1 MVTLKDLCDFVGA
14 KADQINFDA
23 EIRCLQTDS
32 RLCDEFSVFVPL
44 NGAHVNGCDFIKNA
58 QEHGAVAVL
67 ISNDNKPNDM
77 QLQDISIPLIYMD
90 KNAYFYAAVATWL
103 NDYPSKKLKLIGITG
118 TNGKSTITS
127 LISQWLT
134 LVSGAKVGLL
144 GTLGYG
150 FLPNLHKS
158 ANTTLDAINL
168 QRVLGEMVK
177 DGARYAV
184 MEVSS
189 IGVCEGRIQGCEFA
203 AGGFTNLTR
212 DHLDYHGTMEN
223 YFQAKRRVFTM
234 CKTAVINIDDEYGKR
249 LAQEF
254 SDIAVTYSTEGDA
267 DYHAE
272 FIRMNATGC
281 SYMLVNE
288 REKTACRVDMN
299 MTGLYNVQN
308 SLCAIAMVTALGFD
322 MTECAKAL
330 SDLDGVD
337 GRMNVVYRGDFTVI
351 TDYAHTDDAL
361 IKVLSTLKPL
371 TKGRLICVFGA
382 AGDRDKEKRPMMAK
396 AAEDNADILVI
407 TSDNPAH
414 ENPDEIIREVM
425 TGISGKKP
433 CRCITDRREAI
444 AYALDTARKDDVI
457 ILCGKGHET
466 YQIIGDEY
474 LPFSEKEIV
483 KDIMKRKEN

>member
-1 MVTLKDLCDFVGA
+1 MFVCVKGARFDGHSAAAEMLSKGAVMIVTDHDIKCGKQLV
-14 KADQINFDA
+14 
-23 EIRCLQTDS
+23 TDNT
-32 RLCDEFSVFVPL
+32 RLCLARLL
-44 NGAHVNGCDFIKNA
+44 NCFYGKPSEKLGLL
-58 QEHGAVAVL
+58 AV
-67 ISNDNKPNDM
+67 
-77 QLQDISIPLIYMD
+77 
-90 KNAYFYAAVATWL
+90 
-103 NDYPSKKLKLIGITG
+103 TG
-118 TNGKSTITS
+118 TNGKTTTAHFVKHI
-127 LISQWLT
+127 LT
-134 LVSGAKVGLL
+134 
-144 GTLGYG
+144 TLGKKCGCVGTAGNDTCSGELKPSQHGTPTVPRATVLY
-150 FLPNLHKS
+150 S
-158 ANTTLDAINL
+158 W
-168 QRVLGEMVK
+168 LGEMVSN
-177 DGARYAV
+177 GADYCV
-184 MEVSS
+184 MEASS
-189 IGVCEGRIQGCEFA
+189 QALDQYRIGDERIA
-203 AGGFTNLTR
+203 VAGFTNLTR

-249 LAQEF
+249 LATGVFRYCGNLQRRRQCRL
-254 SDIAVTYSTEGDA
+254 SC
-267 DYHAE
+267 E

-483 KDIMKRKEN
+483 KDIMIRKEN

>member
-1 MVTLKDLCDFVGA
+1 MTGVTDDTREVAKGSIFVCIKGA
-14 KADQINFDA
+14 NFDGHSA
-23 EIRCLQTDS
+23 AQKMIG
-32 RLCDEFSVFVPL
+32 
-44 NGAHVNGCDFIKNA
+44 NGATAVVAGHDTGCERQVIVQNTRLELANMLSRFYSEPAKKF
-58 QEHGAVAVL
+58 GLLAV
-67 ISNDNKPNDM
+67 
-77 QLQDISIPLIYMD
+77 
-90 KNAYFYAAVATWL
+90 
-103 NDYPSKKLKLIGITG
+103 TG
-118 TNGKSTITS
+118 TNGKTTTAHFVKHI
-127 LISQWLT
+127 LT
-134 LVSGAKVGLL
+134 
-144 GTLGYG
+144 
-150 FLPNLHKS
+150 
-158 ANTTLDAINL
+158 
-168 QRVLGEMVK
+168 VLGKKCGCIGTAGNDTCSGELKLSQHGTPTVPRATVLYRWFDEMVRN
-177 DGARYAV
+177 GADYCV
-184 MEVSS
+184 MEASS
-189 IGVCEGRIQGCEFA
+189 QALDQYRIGNENVA
-203 AGGFTNLTR
+203 VAGFTNLTR

-254 SDIAVTYSTEGDA
+254 SDIAVTYSTEGNA